1 MVSLDRCDGSCNTMD
16 DPSSIMYVLNRTGDK
31 NLSVFKMERKRF
43 SKTSITVFVKILH
56 YTKKF
61 LLKNS
66 FSLCFS

>member
-1 MVSLDRCDGSCNTMD
+1 MD
-16 DPSSIMYVLNRTGDK
+16 DPSSIIYVLNRTGDK

-66 FSLCFS
+66 FSLC